1 MFSNPCVCFNSND
14 QGSRNSKSTKKKA
27 SQAIPL
33 YALTSDKSIKS
44 RSDGVVVVNEKYLR
58 PKFPKITDFDKT
70 KVYTWTSSK
79 TPCSDYKFTRFEP
92 QIIEKLDLLSS
103 STASETQPLKPSN
116 SSACRSKTSSS
127 SNEISINIGDS
138 EIRQKVHGFG
148 GALTDAVCKNLS
160 DLPENLAKELINCYA
175 GEDSAGY
182 QIVRTPISGSDFS
195 ERTYTYLDKPN
206 DFELKTFSL
215 EPEDD
220 DKLLW
225 LKYMAKRAAEC
236 GDYLGFMCS
245 SWSAPVWMKN
255 NNSFK
260 GRGRLRGNPGDE
272 YHKTWARY
280 LIKFLDVYREKG
292 VEFDYMTIQNEP
304 TNGYAIPAFW
314 NSLGFSASHM
324 RDFVSND
331 LAPEVEKSKH
341 FEMTKLMMLDDI
353 RLWLPNRPKTI
364 FADQKANSVISGIGV
379 HWYMNYLIGTKAL
392 DKTHAAFPDK
402 FMLGTEACHEAKPS
416 PPDSTDTDVQWNR
429 GEKYS
434 NDIMSSLNHWQTG
447 WIDWNMCLDLDGGP
461 NWANNMCDAPV
472 IVNADASEFYLQPM
486 YFHMVHFSKLLVRD
500 SIVIKPDLRNNDKTK
515 VWPFHN
521 KKLKVLVVRR
531 PDDNIVVTLLNTSG
545 DTDYTVLIQDLGMKF
560 YVQAKSIKSVLFSL

>member
-1 MFSNPCVCFNSND
+1 MFSNPCVCFHSKD
-14 QGSRNSKSTKKKA
+14 QSSRNSKSTKKKA
-27 SQAIPL
+27 DQAIPL
-33 YALTSDKSIKS
+33 YALTSDTSIKS
-44 RSDGVVVVNEKYLR
+44 RSDGVVIVNEKYQR
-58 PKFPKITDFDKT
+58 PKFPKITDFDKN

-79 TPCSDYKFTRFEP
+79 TPCPDYKFTRFEP
-92 QIIEKLDLLSS
+92 KIIDKIDLLSS
-103 STASETQPLKPSN
+103 STVSESIPLKTGLPSSPTKN
-116 SSACRSKTSSS
+116 SFSP
-127 SNEISINIGDS
+127 NEISITISDS
-138 EIRQKVHGFG
+138 ETRQKLHGFG

-160 DLPENLAKELINCYA
+160 NLPPNLSKELINCYT
-175 GEDSAGY
+175 GNDSAGY

-206 DFELKTFSL
+206 DFELKSFSL

-225 LKYMAKRAAEC
+225 LKYMAERAENC

-280 LIKFLDVYREKG
+280 LIKFLDVYHEKG
-292 VEFDYMTIQNEP
+292 VNFDYMTIQNEP

-324 RDFVSND
+324 RDFVASD

-341 FEMTKLMMLDDI
+341 FERVKLMMLDDI

-364 FADQKANSVISGIGV
+364 FADEKAKSVISGIGV

-416 PPDSTDTDVQWNR
+416 PPGSTDVEVQWNR

-434 NDIMSSLNHWQTG
+434 KDIISSLNHWQTG

-461 NWANNMCDAPV
+461 NWANNMCDAPI
-472 IVNADASEFYLQPM
+472 IVNADAAEFYLQPM
-486 YFHMVHFSKLLVRD
+486 YFHMLHFSKLLVRD
-500 SIVIKPDLRNNDKTK
+500 SVVMKTDLRNNGKGI
-515 VWPFHN
+515 WPFHD

-545 DTDYTVLIQDLGMKF
+545 NEDYTVVIQDIGMKF
-560 YVQAKSIKSVLFSL
+560 CVKAKSIKSVLFSL